1 VDEPTFRV
9 LTVFWEEG
17 QDPKVEA
24 PGFADWEVVAL
35 LREVLNQYEVVE
47 NADAES

>member
-9 LTVFWEEG
+9 LSIFWEEG

-24 PGFADWEVVAL
+24 PGFAEWEITAL
-35 LREVLNQYEVVE
+35 LREALNKYEFQSE
-47 NADAES
+47 EAEP